1 MEHGGIELVRRSPP
15 FPVET
20 RRAGQAVQR
29 CCEEPS
35 KRGQAGRQS
44 EASWKQTMN
53 GRLDEICVSLGLA
66 LRSDPGRRKTG
77 KRLGLGYL
85 TTD

>member
-1 MEHGGIELVRRSPP
+1 MGR
-15 FPVET
+15 
-20 RRAGQAVQR
+20 
-29 CCEEPS
+29 
-35 KRGQAGRQS
+35 QAGRQS